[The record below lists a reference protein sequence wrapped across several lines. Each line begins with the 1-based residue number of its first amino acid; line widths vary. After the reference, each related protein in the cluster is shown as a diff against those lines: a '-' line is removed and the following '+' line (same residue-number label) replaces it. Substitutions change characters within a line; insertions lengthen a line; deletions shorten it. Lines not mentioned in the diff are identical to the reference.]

1 MYFFTSQTP
10 PKKINKIIPRVANS
24 SYRLFFRKKKST
36 RSFLEWP
43 TLVIDSFSKK
53 KKTNL
58 AYSIFACL
66 DFAHCKTF
74 FFPAFSH
81 SPQTSVTLFAF
92 VGQDVGVTQFEIVA
106 GVLHTFCFVSLNIIR

>member
-24 SYRLFFRKKKST
+24 SYRLF
-36 RSFLEWP
+36 SF
-43 TLVIDSFSKK
+43 FFF
-53 KKTNL
+53 
-58 AYSIFACL
+58 FACL

-92 VGQDVGVTQFEIVA
+92 VGQDVDVTHFETVA
-106 GVLHTFCFVSLNIIR
+106 GVLHTFCFVSLNIIP

>member
-1 MYFFTSQTP
+1 MICIFLL
-10 PKKINKIIPRVANS
+10 PKP
-24 SYRLFFRKKKST
+24 LPKKST

-106 GVLHTFCFVSLNIIR
+106 GVLHTFCFVSVNIIR

>member
-1 MYFFTSQTP
+1 MCIFLL
-10 PKKINKIIPRVANS
+10 PKP
-24 SYRLFFRKKKST
+24 LPKKST

-43 TLVIDSFSKK
+43 TLVIDSF
-53 KKTNL
+53 L
-58 AYSIFACL
+58 FFFACL

-92 VGQDVGVTQFEIVA
+92 VGQDVDVIQFEIVA
-106 GVLHTFCFVSLNIIR
+106 GVLHKFCFVSLNIIP

>member
-24 SYRLFFRKKKST
+24 SYRLF
-36 RSFLEWP
+36 SFFFF
-43 TLVIDSFSKK
+43 T
-53 KKTNL
+53 
-58 AYSIFACL
+58 CL

-92 VGQDVGVTQFEIVA
+92 VGQDVDVTHFETVA
-106 GVLHTFCFVSLNIIR
+106 GVLRTFSFVSLNIIP

>member
-1 MYFFTSQTP
+1 MIRIFLL
-10 PKKINKIIPRVANS
+10 PKP
-24 SYRLFFRKKKST
+24 LPKKST

-43 TLVIDSFSKK
+43 TLVIDSF
-53 KKTNL
+53 
-58 AYSIFACL
+58 FACL

-92 VGQDVGVTQFEIVA
+92 VGQDVDVTHFETVA
-106 GVLHTFCFVSLNIIR
+106 GVLHTFCFVSLNIIP

>member
-1 MYFFTSQTP
+1 MICIFLL
-10 PKKINKIIPRVANS
+10 PKP
-24 SYRLFFRKKKST
+24 LPKKST

-43 TLVIDSFSKK
+43 TLVIDSF
-53 KKTNL
+53 L
-58 AYSIFACL
+58 FFFFACL

-92 VGQDVGVTQFEIVA
+92 VGQDVDVTHFETVA
-106 GVLHTFCFVSLNIIR
+106 GILRTFCFVSLNIIP

>member
-24 SYRLFFRKKKST
+24 SYRLF
-36 RSFLEWP
+36 SF
-43 TLVIDSFSKK
+43 FF
-53 KKTNL
+53 
-58 AYSIFACL
+58 FACL

-74 FFPAFSH
+74 FFPVFSH

-92 VGQDVGVTQFEIVA
+92 VGQDVDVIQFEIVA
-106 GVLHTFCFVSLNIIR
+106 GVLHKFCFVSLNIIP